1 MNIIMLGAPG
11 AGKGTISSRLEQ
23 KYNLPHVSSGDI
35 FRYNLKNNT
44 EIGIKAKSY
53 MEKGLLVPD
62 DITISMMIDRLSKD
76 DCKNGFILDGF
87 PRNPIQAKAFDDELS
102 KSNKTIDTVI
112 LVSGDL
118 DKIAKR
124 LTGRRVCDN
133 CGEAYHIVSLKPKV
147 EGICDKCGGKLIQ
160 RKDDTEE
167 VVWKRFDTYK
177 SETEPLIEYYEK
189 KGILHTVDGFDDLN
203 VTIDKISK
211 ILV

>member
-1 MNIIMLGAPG
+1 MDIIMLGAPG

-23 KYNLPHVSSGDI
+23 KYNLPHISSGDI
-35 FRYNLKNNT
+35 FRYNIKNNT

-53 MEKGLLVPD
+53 IDKGLLVPD
-62 DITISMMIDRLSKD
+62 DVTIKMMIDRINQD

-102 KSNKTIDTVI
+102 KNNKNIDIVI
-112 LVSGDL
+112 LVEGDL

-124 LTGRRVCDN
+124 LSGRRVCEN

-147 EGICDKCGGKLIQ
+147 EGKCDKCGANLIQ

-167 VVWKRFDTYK
+167 VIWNRFKTY
-177 SETEPLIEYYEK
+177 ETETKPLVEYYK
-189 KGILHTVDGFDDLN
+189 QKNILKVVDGFANLDD
-203 VTIDKISK
+203 TIDKISK
-211 ILV
+211 IL